1 LQQHIFSPQGSPFFM
16 PNPFRRP
23 VPAGTSLLVPAL
35 LLCLL
40 SLTASQAIGQE
51 AVPLTHFQKQMA
63 RIDFA
68 FGAAGIMS
76 SSVSGIEQR
85 DANGITTVTPSGTKT
100 TTAVTGPTFLT
111 ISPSSTLSE
120 LLTLHYTAK
129 PLLGYEVNF
138 GNFRYAQNYS
148 FTNTTTT
155 TVTNTATTPPTTT
168 TATTTNNPDILQSVQ
183 AGVREFSFGYIAHP
197 RKIYGVQPYLGA
209 GIGTLRFKP
218 TPGGGE
224 GLPFQYRMAYYYNFG
239 VEQNFTGSASHF
251 GVRVGFRQLIYL
263 EPDFLTNYLTI
274 TRRTRTSEPTFGFFL
289 RF

>member
-1 LQQHIFSPQGSPFFM
+1 M
-16 PNPFRRP
+16 PISFRRSVFNP
-23 VPAGTSLLVPAL
+23 TNQLAPAF

-40 SLTASQAIGQE
+40 SFAASPATAQESAPLTA
-51 AVPLTHFQKQMA
+51 FQKQMNKVDLG
-63 RIDFA
+63 IF
-68 FGAAGIMS
+68 AAGEVS
-76 SSVSGIEQR
+76 STVSGIEQR
-85 DANGITTVTPSGTKT
+85 DANGMTTVTPSGTKT